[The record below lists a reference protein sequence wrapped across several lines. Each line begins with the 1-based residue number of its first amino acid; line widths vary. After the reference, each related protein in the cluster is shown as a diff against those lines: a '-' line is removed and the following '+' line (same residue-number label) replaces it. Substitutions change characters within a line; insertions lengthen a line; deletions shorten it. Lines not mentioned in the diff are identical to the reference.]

1 MSTIP
6 LLIQKIKKLEFIQ
19 VFFYLI
25 KWSIYAGI
33 VGILTGALSAFFL
46 KSLEKV
52 TALQFHYSW
61 LLFLLPFGGAF
72 ISYLYKKFGKNA
84 LKGNNLIIQQAT
96 GGTENVPLRLIPLTL
111 IGTLATHLFGGSAGR
126 EGTAVQMGGA
136 TADFVGRVIKIN
148 AKERRILIICG
159 MSAGFSSVFG
169 TPIAGT
175 LFALEVLVL
184 GYFREEALFPSLWS
198 ALVANWVTLALGATH
213 HVYHIGV
220 IPVPTFSLIFKL
232 IFAATLFSLTGRL
245 FSHLTAYFKMQ
256 FSKWFPNPIFKSF
269 FGGTLVIILVL
280 LVGSRAYL
288 GLSLPLLEQS
298 FNGQTPTFAFLF
310 KLLFTSITLGA
321 GFQGGE
327 VTPLFVIGA
336 TLGSTL
342 APLLAIPVAF
352 LAGLGFIGVFA
363 GATNT
368 PIACFV
374 MGLELFG
381 TDSLP
386 YLFLICVVSY
396 LFSGN
401 LSIYHSQIIQI
412 KKGTLFEEDY

>member
-1 MSTIP
+1 MHSICH
-6 LLIQKIKKLEFIQ
+6 KIKQLEFTQIL
-19 VFFYLI
+19 FYLI
-25 KWSIYAGI
+25 KWFIYAGF
-33 VGILTGALSAFFL
+33 VGTLTGALSAFFL

-52 TALQFHYSW
+52 TALQVHYSW
-61 LLFLLPFGGAF
+61 LLFLLPLAGAF
-72 ISYLYKKFGKNA
+72 ISYLYKDFGKNA
-84 LKGNNLIIQQAT
+84 HKGNNLVIEQAI
-96 GGTENVPLRLIPLTL
+96 GGEEKIPLRLIPLAL

-136 TADFVGRVIKIN
+136 TADFVGRIIKIN

-175 LFALEVLVL
+175 LFAMEVLVL

-213 HVYHIGV
+213 HIYQMGL
-220 IPVPTFSLIFKL
+220 IPTSTPLLILKL
-232 IFAATLFSLTGRL
+232 ILAAILFGLTGRL
-245 FSHLTAYFKMQ
+245 FSRLTAYLKTK
-256 FSKWFPNPIFKSF
+256 FSEWFPNPIFKSF
-269 FGGTLVIILVL
+269 FGGIIIIILVI
-280 LVGSRAYL
+280 VIGSRAYL
-288 GLSLPLLEQS
+288 GLSLPMLEQS
-298 FNGQTPTFAFLF
+298 FNGDLPPLSFLI
-310 KLLFTSITLGA
+310 KLIFTSVTLGA

-342 APLLAIPVAF
+342 APFLALPVSF
-352 LAGLGFIGVFA
+352 LAGLGFIGVFS

-381 TDSLP
+381 TASLP
-386 YLFLICVVSY
+386 YLFLICVISY

-401 LSIYHSQIIQI
+401 LGIYHSQLVQI
-412 KKGTLFEEDY
+412 KKGTLFEEDN